1 MIAGTSLVVLWLR
14 LCLPMQGEGVQ
25 SLVRELRSHV
35 PHGQKIKTQNR
46 SNTVANSIKALKMV
60 HIKKKKQKKTSKKKK
75 VNEDFPGGT
84 KVDDPCANAGDRGSI
99 SALGRSHMQHGN

>member
-1 MIAGTSLVVLWLR
+1 M
-14 LCLPMQGEGVQ
+14 
-25 SLVRELRSHV
+25 VRELRSHV

-60 HIKKKKQKKTSKKKK
+60 HIKKKNLQKKK

-84 KVDDPCANAGDRGSI
+84 KVEDPCANAGNRGSI

>member
-1 MIAGTSLVVLWLR
+1 M
-14 LCLPMQGEGVQ
+14 
-25 SLVRELRSHV
+25 VRELRSHV

-60 HIKKKKQKKTSKKKK
+60 HIKKKKSSKKK

-84 KVDDPCANAGDRGSI
+84 KVEDPSANAGDRGSI

>member
-1 MIAGTSLVVLWLR
+1 M
-14 LCLPMQGEGVQ
+14 
-25 SLVRELRSHV
+25 VRELRSHV
-35 PHGQKIKTQNR
+35 PHGQKTKTQNR

-60 HIKKKKQKKTSKKKK
+60 HIKKKKIFKKKK

-84 KVDDPCANAGDRGSI
+84 KVKDPCANAGDRGSI